1 MLGTAV
7 HGDSESAAIALL
19 GRAEADADFLYAVV
33 RTLVLATFWALFLA
47 AADGHHHDTITAT
60 TLGGYTAL
68 TGFTWLAVWRGW
80 RGRSL
85 TFATVTADVLL
96 TALQLGALA
105 QEAALPATHLFTLP
119 PSGLV
124 FLVVAHAALRFD
136 AEVVLYAGL
145 AAMAALAGVMVL
157 PAWEPFAAHG
167 RHLPMADYWP
177 ILPLAILFLTTLVLW
192 FVARRTRRL
201 LGVAVREA
209 QRAGRLARFFSPAVA
224 RRVAEAERGGAELV
238 GMRVKVAILFIDIR
252 GFTALAERMRPEEL
266 GPLLGEFRSLVTRSV
281 FASGGTVDK
290 FIGDGALAV
299 FGAPEPRDDA
309 AAGALACADAVIAV
323 VAEWSTRRVAQ
334 GFTPVRIAIGAHY
347 GPVFAGIVGAGGMLE
362 FTVLGDTVNVAERL
376 QRIAADNDHGLVVS
390 DAFRR
395 ACGGTFP
402 GESFESLGAL
412 ELPGRMDLIEA
423 WSQRDAKIA
432 AEPSTRAFEP
442 LLARAQD

>member
-1 MLGTAV
+1 MPE
-7 HGDSESAAIALL
+7 DAATELL
-19 GRAEADADFLYAVV
+19 RRAETDADFLYAVV

-47 AADGHHHDTITAT
+47 AADGHHHDTITAA
-60 TLGGYTAL
+60 TLGGYTVL

-80 RGRSL
+80 RSRVL
-85 TFATVTADVLL
+85 TIATVTADVLL

-145 AAMAALAGVMVL
+145 AAMAALAGVMLL

-167 RHLPMADYWP
+167 RHVPMADYWP
-177 ILPLAILFLTTLVLW
+177 VLPLAILFLTTIVLW
-192 FVARRTRRL
+192 FVARRTRGL
-201 LGVAVREA
+201 LGMALREA

-224 RRVAEAERGGAELV
+224 RRVVEAERGGTELV
-238 GMRVKVAILFIDIR
+238 GMRVKVAILFVDIR
-252 GFTALAERMRPEEL
+252 GFTAMAERMRPEEL
-266 GPLLGEFRSLVTRSV
+266 GPFLGEFRSLVTHSV
-281 FASGGTVDK
+281 FACGGTVDK

-309 AAGALACADAVIAV
+309 ARCALGCAEAVLAAVAG
-323 VAEWSTRRVAQ
+323 WSARRIIQ
-334 GFTPVRIAIGAHY
+334 DLPPVRIAIGAHY
-347 GPVFAGIVGAGGMLE
+347 GAVFAGIVGAGGMLE

-376 QRIAADNDHGLVVS
+376 QRVAADNDLPLVVS

-395 ACGGTFP
+395 AYGDVFP
-402 GESFESLGAL
+402 DGSFEALGAL
-412 ELPGRMDLIEA
+412 PLPGRSDRVSC
-423 WSQRDAKIA
+423 WSLSRPAGE
-432 AEPSTRAFEP
+432 AEPGYSGASA
-442 LLARAQD
+442 LLSETSA